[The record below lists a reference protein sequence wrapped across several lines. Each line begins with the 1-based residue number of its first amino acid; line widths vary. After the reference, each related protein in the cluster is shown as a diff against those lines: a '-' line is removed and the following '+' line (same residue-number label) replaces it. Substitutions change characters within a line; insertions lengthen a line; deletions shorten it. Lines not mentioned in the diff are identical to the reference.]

1 MNNTNILKRLK
12 NKKVGV
18 LYGGFSSERKI
29 SILSGK
35 NILKTLK
42 KLKVNVCGIDVDK
55 NIVEKIKKER
65 IDIAYIALH
74 GSKGENGAIQGMLEM
89 MDISYTGC
97 GIFASSISI
106 DKDTS
111 KKFFKYMNILT
122 PDWKTLKDFEIVPKI
137 KKYPVIVKPASQG
150 SALGITIVK
159 NAFQLASAVKKA
171 FKYDKKIIIEKFIT
185 GKEITVGVLNGKV
198 LPVVEIVPKREFYD
212 FKSKYQNGGSK
223 HIIPAGISHN
233 AYKIAQ
239 NYAEKIYK
247 DLKCKSICRV
257 DMIVDKNNKVWVL
270 ENNTIPG
277 MTKTSLIPDASKVAG
292 YNFESLVLKILESV
306 FHK

>member
-1 MNNTNILKRLK
+1 MNNTDILIRLK
-12 NKKVGV
+12 NKKIGV

-35 NILKTLK
+35 SVLKALK
-42 KLKVNVCGIDVDK
+42 KLKVSVCGIDVDK
-55 NIVEKIKKER
+55 NIAEKIKKEK
-65 IDIAYIALH
+65 INIVYIALH

-89 MDISYTGC
+89 MNIPYTGC
-97 GIFASSISI
+97 GIFASSISM

-122 PDWKTLKDFEIVPKI
+122 PDWKTLKNSEMIPKI

-159 NAFQLASAVKKA
+159 NAFQLTPAVKKA
-171 FKYDKKIIIEKFIT
+171 FKYDKEVIIENFIA
-185 GKEITVGVLNGKV
+185 GKEITVGVLNGKA
-198 LPVVEIVPKREFYD
+198 LPIVEIIPKGKFYD

-223 HIIPAGISHN
+223 HIIPAGISYN
-233 AYKIAQ
+233 VYKTAQ

-277 MTKTSLIPDASKVAG
+277 MTKTSLIPDASKIAG
-292 YNFESLVLKILESV
+292 YNFENLVLKILEGAL
-306 FHK
+306 